1 MQHEAISWGQR
12 PLVAASGAVVAPRFR
27 WAAAWRLALVVGIL
41 TAFTAAF
48 TLPTAA
54 PRAAAGE
61 PGATPFLQVRID
73 QVTPQTVTT
82 TSEPVVT
89 VAGTVTNVGDRPVRD
104 VRIRLEHA
112 AAVITSA
119 GLRSNLDGGTD
130 QYEPVANFLTVSP
143 ALERGHKVGF
153 SLSAPV
159 RSLSKPSL
167 GIGKPGV
174 Y

>member
-1 MQHEAISWGQR
+1 MQNESMCGHDRLIRAI
-12 PLVAASGAVVAPRFR
+12 GALVAPRPR
-27 WAAAWRLALVVGIL
+27 WAAAWRLVVVVGIL

-89 VAGTVTNVGDRPVRD
+89 VAGTVVRPQR
-104 VRIRLEHA
+104 RLPPQAGA
-112 AAVITSA
+112 A
-119 GLRSNLDGGTD
+119 
-130 QYEPVANFLTVSP
+130 
-143 ALERGHKVGF
+143 
-153 SLSAPV
+153 
-159 RSLSKPSL
+159 PS
-167 GIGKPGV
+167 
-174 Y
+174 